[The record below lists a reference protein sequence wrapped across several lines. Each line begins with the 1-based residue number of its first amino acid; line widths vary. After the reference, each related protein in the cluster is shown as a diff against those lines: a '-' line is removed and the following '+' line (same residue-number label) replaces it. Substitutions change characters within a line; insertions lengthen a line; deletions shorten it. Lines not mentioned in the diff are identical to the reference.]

1 MTLATEVHEGV
12 AVVDADSHF
21 TDVADLWTKRAP
33 AAYKDRILHVEEV
46 DGERQWVIEGIA
58 VGKAGGG
65 STIDRAGVKHPFLES
80 LLEWEFERA
89 HTAAWDVD
97 ARLEVLDDMGI
108 THQVLYPNALG
119 LGGQT
124 LGEVKDLKL
133 RRMCLEIFND
143 SRAEIQERT
152 NNRLLPMPILPAW
165 DIDEC
170 VREAQRI
177 GGLGLR
183 GINMTSDPQDLGTPD
198 LANKAWDPLW
208 EVCSDLELPVH
219 FHIGSSLTAMNFYG
233 QYFWES
239 QDEFVK
245 PAIGGSMLFIGNAR
259 VVINTIFS
267 GLFDRFPKLKMVS
280 VESGIGWVPFILE
293 TMDWELPENA
303 PCKRPHS
310 GVRPP
315 TTSSRTGLPPCG
327 SRPGAGTC
335 KNWSTRLET
344 ATSSSRPTFPTR
356 RRSGPSPSNMC
367 ARPWPR
373 CARSRAARS
382 SARTGPSST
391 ASASRSGG
399 YGHPVTWYVT
409 DSRATLPSLSDGL
422 VRPSVVRHSG
432 FIPTHAVPG
441 DTIYSTLFARSQHTL
456 S

>member
-65 STIDRAGVKHPFLES
+65 STIDRQGVKHPFLES

-303 PCKRPHS
+303 PVQAAAARACALRLLQVELVCHHVVRDRARGPSAAGRQGWRGQHPLRDRLS
-310 GVRPP
+310 PPDGAVAQAPRACARGHGHAAPGVAPQDPGRE
-315 TTSSRTGLPPCG
+315 RDQALPPRL
-327 SRPGAGTC
+327 SRFGMTPGGVC
-335 KNWSTRLET
+335 LT
-344 ATSSSRPTFPTR
+344 ALGVAP
-356 RRSGPSPSNMC
+356 
-367 ARPWPR
+367 
-373 CARSRAARS
+373 
-382 SARTGPSST
+382 
-391 ASASRSGG
+391 
-399 YGHPVTWYVT
+399 
-409 DSRATLPSLSDGL
+409 
-422 VRPSVVRHSG
+422 
-432 FIPTHAVPG
+432 
-441 DTIYSTLFARSQHTL
+441 
-456 S
+456 